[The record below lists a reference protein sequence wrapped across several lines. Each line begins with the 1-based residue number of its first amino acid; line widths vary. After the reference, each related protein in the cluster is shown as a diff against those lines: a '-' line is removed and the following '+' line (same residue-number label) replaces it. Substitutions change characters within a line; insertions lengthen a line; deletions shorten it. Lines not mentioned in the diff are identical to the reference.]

1 MKNVSTR
8 VSAAIAALMMLG
20 MGGASAQTVDTTTF
34 QVRATVVPVC
44 TIQANNVDFGTYNA
58 AVAAPTDATSTIT
71 VRCTLSTPF
80 RVLLNGGSATGGTIM
95 NRMMSNGTNQVG
107 YQLFVDNARTSVWGD
122 GAQGVSHSGVGTGVA
137 TALTVFARMSPNQ
150 FVQAGVYT
158 DLVTATLE
166 Y

>member
-1 MKNVSTR
+1 MTLIRKGGT
-8 VSAAIAALMMLG
+8 AALFCALLA
-20 MGGASAQTVDTTTF
+20 GGAFAQTVDTTTF
-34 QVRATVVPVC
+34 QVRATVIPVC

-58 AVAAPTDATSTIT
+58 AVATPTDASSTIT

-80 RVLLNGGSATGGTIM
+80 RVLLNGGSSAAGTIM
-95 NRMMSNGTNQVG
+95 NRQMSNGTNTVG

-122 GAQGVSHSGVGTGVA
+122 GAQGVSHSGVGTGIS
-137 TALTVFARMSPNQ
+137 TALTVYARMTPTQ

>member
-1 MKNVSTR
+1 MTNNWVKG
-8 VSAAIAALMMLG
+8 SAAIAVLAMIG
-20 MGGASAQTVDTTTF
+20 MGAATSQTVDTTTF

-58 AVAAPTDATSTIT
+58 AVATPTDATSTIT

-80 RVLLNGGSATGGTIM
+80 RVLLNGGSTAGGTIM
-95 NRMMSNGTNQVG
+95 NRLMSNGTSTVG
-107 YQLFVDNARTSVWGD
+107 YQLFTDNARTSVWGD
-122 GAQGVSHSGVGTGVA
+122 GAQGMGHSGVGTG
-137 TALTVFARMSPNQ
+137 TSTSLTVFARMSPNQ